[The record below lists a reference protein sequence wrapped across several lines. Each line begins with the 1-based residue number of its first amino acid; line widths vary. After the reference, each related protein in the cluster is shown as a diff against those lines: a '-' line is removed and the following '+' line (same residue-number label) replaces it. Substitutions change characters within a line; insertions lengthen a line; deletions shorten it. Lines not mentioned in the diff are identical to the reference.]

1 MVGLQICKRPL
12 RSCCFRNQRRRD
24 RNRHSNSGCGDAV
37 PARADTPRDCT
48 DEIFFEKNLRAE
60 ISQNA
65 RARRF
70 YKPLRAKYGQVLPAL
85 ADRIAAGV
93 VMTQARAPSACR
105 NGPSS
110 ERRGRFRQL
119 P

>member
-65 RARRF
+65 RA
-70 YKPLRAKYGQVLPAL
+70 PLLQASKSKVRASFACPCRQDCGWSC
-85 ADRIAAGV
+85 DDAG
-93 VMTQARAPSACR
+93 TRAF
-105 NGPSS
+105 NV
-110 ERRGRFRQL
+110 
-119 P
+119 